1 MNISVAIVEDDKN
14 YNEALKRLV
23 NGQDDMYCCAQ
34 FFRGRQ
40 AEKGLVECRPDVIL
54 MDIQLGDMLG
64 IEVMQSILPDI
75 GTSRIIMCTTFE
87 DEEKIFA
94 ALRAGASGYLVKGES
109 LERILSSIREV
120 YNDGAPMSQ
129 QIARKVIRHF
139 SENHKV
145 SLDLLSPAENEVL
158 HHLAQGLK
166 YREIADQK
174 HVTVD
179 TIKKQIKSIY
189 RKLDV
194 SNKVEAINTYNS
206 LSQQ

>member
-1 MNISVAIVEDDKN
+1 MNIAVAIVEDDKN

-23 NGQDDMYCCAQ
+23 DRQDDMYCCAQ
-34 FFRGRQ
+34 FYRGRQ
-40 AEKGLVECRPDVIL
+40 AEKGLPSIQPDVVL

-64 IEVMQSILPDI
+64 IDVLKSTLPEIPD
-75 GTSRIIMCTTFE
+75 SRIIMCTTFE

-120 YNDGAPMSQ
+120 YDDGAPMSQ

-139 SENHKV
+139 SAEQKV
-145 SLDLLSPAENEVL
+145 TLDILSPAENEVL

-179 TIKKQIKSIY
+179 TVKKQIKSIY

-194 SNKVEAINTYNS
+194 SNKVEAINTYNT
-206 LSQQ
+206 LNKQ